1 MKFNRLT
8 NFAIFVLVIAAVF
21 QTGKLWL
28 GNTDS
33 HNFFYSL
40 HSSSTTRVSETN
52 GSYDIIEPEN
62 TVVGYGNKKFNMLYS
77 DRGSDSVTKLCENV
91 IGDVFRNGVFD
102 SVSQTDWSSYIDG
115 KAVILEYPFYVSA
128 REYILGYGISNS
140 AFSDNVNS
148 INYIVVAPGSGSSD
162 TTYCYFIDGNTSE
175 TYKFT
180 LTDAE
185 SSSVLYNAIQNMQYS
200 SGAYIDYISTV
211 QSGMNIFD
219 SIYVPQ
225 WVDGEYSY
233 SPVSVEDT
241 FSDSEGIVDTTAL
254 GDCVNN
260 FFSNYVSGEDA
271 SVVNGVYTFSD
282 GNIVVKY
289 YENGVME
296 YYNYDI
302 GASGSEQTLSSA
314 YTICR
319 SFINKDTFINNPI
332 YLSGVETRNEGLVF
346 YYDYAVNNIPVNI
359 SAESNENTG
368 MNHAI
373 EVVVSNGSVKRY
385 KRYAVTLAA
394 DSEKSAVINVD
405 MISAWDDA
413 ITNYTGTEEIT
424 SISNMAIGYYLN
436 GDSKIYIKWFTSI
449 NGSTVVGESYK

>member
-162 TTYCYFIDGNTSE
+162 TTYCYFIDGNTS
-175 TYKFT
+175 K
-180 LTDAE
+180 
-185 SSSVLYNAIQNMQYS
+185 
-200 SGAYIDYISTV
+200 
-211 QSGMNIFD
+211 
-219 SIYVPQ
+219 
-225 WVDGEYSY
+225 
-233 SPVSVEDT
+233 
-241 FSDSEGIVDTTAL
+241 
-254 GDCVNN
+254 
-260 FFSNYVSGEDA
+260 
-271 SVVNGVYTFSD
+271 
-282 GNIVVKY
+282 
-289 YENGVME
+289 
-296 YYNYDI
+296 
-302 GASGSEQTLSSA
+302 
-314 YTICR
+314 
-319 SFINKDTFINNPI
+319 
-332 YLSGVETRNEGLVF
+332 RNE
-346 YYDYAVNNIPVNI
+346 
-359 SAESNENTG
+359 
-368 MNHAI
+368 
-373 EVVVSNGSVKRY
+373 
-385 KRYAVTLAA
+385 
-394 DSEKSAVINVD
+394 
-405 MISAWDDA
+405 
-413 ITNYTGTEEIT
+413 
-424 SISNMAIGYYLN
+424 
-436 GDSKIYIKWFTSI
+436 YI
-449 NGSTVVGESYK
+449 